1 MTEKEFHAFV
11 FDFQINYVCPTFEQN
26 ESIQFINKNKG
37 LTKVYRLTVR
47 AERLKD
53 HVNTPGST
61 SWVVLLDQK
70 LKGQKAFTLSP

>member
-61 SWVVLLDQK
+61 S
-70 LKGQKAFTLSP
+70 